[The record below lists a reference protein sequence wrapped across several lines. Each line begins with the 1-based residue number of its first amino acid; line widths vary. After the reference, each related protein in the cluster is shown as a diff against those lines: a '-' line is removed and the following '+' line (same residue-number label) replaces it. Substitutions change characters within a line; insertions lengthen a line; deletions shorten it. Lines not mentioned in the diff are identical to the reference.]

1 MKWISRNA
9 FYLIVSIV
17 VIAFFIAE
25 WNSGRFLL
33 HDFEV
38 YYSAARSYLNGQ
50 QIYGKA
56 FGLNSGFFKYAPLSL
71 YLFIPLALLPFTV
84 AKIVFYFLVVGA
96 ILGCFRL
103 CSSLLSSCFVW
114 EKGQTGFMAL
124 LLTFSLAGPHLFRE
138 LELGNVNMMLL
149 LLFCSALLL
158 LRKGKDLVAG
168 MIIAA
173 GVLIKLH
180 FVILIPFLL
189 FRKKYKTVLV
199 FFLTLLAGG
208 LLPLLVSGYAKGL
221 LLNGQWIQAVM
232 EHNRSML
239 SFPDTIYSILYRYL
253 IRFVYPEAGAGF
265 IVSVLICVGIGFL
278 ILLLQ
283 HFKQE
288 ASTVGATDR
297 AQLREKNFAFE
308 YFFLLALI
316 PNILATDTEH
326 FLYAIPLILFSVQR
340 FLISEKRVVFVLFFI
355 LMTLTYSDP
364 GNDVLGK
371 GLSDW
376 LELHGFTG
384 IGNVL
389 LLITSLILFFRMNRP
404 DVATQSKP

>member
-1 MKWISRNA
+1 MKWILRNA
-9 FYLIVSIV
+9 FYLIVSAV

-38 YYSAARSYLNGQ
+38 YYSAAKAYLNGQ

-103 CSSLLSSCFVW
+103 CSSLLSACFMP
-114 EKGQTGFMAL
+114 EKGKVKFMTL
-124 LLTFSLAGPHLFRE
+124 LLTFILAGPHLFRE
-138 LELGNVNMMLL
+138 LELGNVNIMLL

-158 LRKGKDLVAG
+158 LRKGKDLLAG
-168 MIIAA
+168 IIIAA

-180 FVILIPFLL
+180 FVILIPLLL

-199 FFLTLLAGG
+199 FFLALFAGG
-208 LLPLLVSGYAKGL
+208 LFPLLLSGYTKGL
-221 LLNGQWIQAVM
+221 VLNRQWIQAVM
-232 EHNRSML
+232 EHNRSLL

-253 IRFVYPEAGAGF
+253 IRFVYPEAGVGF
-265 IVSVLICVGIGFL
+265 IVSVLICVGVAFL

-288 ASTVGATDR
+288 ARTEGVTDQ
-297 AQLREKNFAFE
+297 ALLREKNFAFE

-340 FLISEKRVVFVLFFI
+340 FLISEKRMIFVLFFI
-355 LMTLTYSDP
+355 LMAFTYSDP

-389 LLITSLILFFRMNRP
+389 LLISSLILFSRLNKQGAVSP
-404 DVATQSKP
+404 SKP